1 MSELTLP
8 ARLVIAEA
16 AACRDLLI
24 LHLVS
29 SAGEVRLDGSQ
40 VAEVDTAGLQLLLS
54 AAQTARASH
63 RGLRLCRCSA
73 VLRGAVEL
81 YNLAAK
87 LGVTASGDREDR
99 EDREDPA

>member
-1 MSELTLP
+1 MSELQLP

-24 LHLVS
+24 MHLVS

-40 VAEVDTAGLQLLLS
+40 VTEVDTAGLQLLLS

-63 RGLRLCRCSA
+63 RGLRLCRSSA
-73 VLRGAVEL
+73 ALRRAVEL
-81 YNLAAK
+81 LNLAGK
-87 LGVTASGDREDR
+87 LGVSASGDPAAS
-99 EDREDPA
+99 EDPA